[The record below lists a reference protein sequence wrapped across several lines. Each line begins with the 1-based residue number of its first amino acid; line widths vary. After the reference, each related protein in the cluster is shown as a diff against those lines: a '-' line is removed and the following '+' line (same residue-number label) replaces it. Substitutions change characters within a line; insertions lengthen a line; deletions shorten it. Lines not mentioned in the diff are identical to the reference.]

1 MKKETMAVAVIFF
14 AFGFL
19 AGYVYDAQQNWK
31 AQQRAVSSA
40 RAALPEQM
48 PGGPETA
55 GPAAGMMPPTLP
67 EGHPP
72 IDAAGIIKTLQEQA
86 AKNPQDA
93 EPRLKLANYYYDQ
106 RQFQPAA
113 EWYQKVLNL
122 DPKNA
127 DARTD
132 LGTTYFYLRRPQDAL
147 REYQQTLQIDPK
159 HEPTMFNLI
168 VVHLE
173 GTHDL
178 AAAQQAWDRLHRQNP
193 NYPGLDHL
201 KQRLDA
207 ARTSAKP

>member
-1 MKKETMAVAVIFF
+1 MKKETIAMAVVFF
-14 AFGFL
+14 VLGFL

-31 AQQRAVSSA
+31 AQQRPASGA

-48 PGGPETA
+48 PGGAETTDLTA
-55 GPAAGMMPPTLP
+55 GAMPPALP

-72 IDAAGIIKTLQEQA
+72 IDAAGIIKTLQAQA
-86 AKNPQDA
+86 AKNPQDP

-106 RQFQPAA
+106 HQFQPAA
-113 EWYQKVLNL
+113 ESYQKALEL
-122 DPKNA
+122 DPKNV

-132 LGTTYFYLRRPQDAL
+132 LATTYFYLGRPQDAL
-147 REYQQTLQIDPK
+147 REYRKTLQIDPK

-178 AAAQQAWDRLHRQNP
+178 AAAQQAWDRLHKQNP
-193 NYPGLDHL
+193 DYPGLDHL
-201 KQRLDA
+201 KQSLDA
-207 ARTSAKP
+207 ARSSAKP